1 MAPVEALLLAQ
12 SEIGSGNAR
21 GHSREARRDPFD
33 GKALEAMRKEGS
45 HSPVGPEI
53 EFESRAVGM
62 QVNVLPLVEVQRQQI
77 DAHAAP
83 AIRRLLETRDQAPA
97 GASAFGDVG
106 EEIAGRGRRRGGGC
120 AERKSAGDEDAR
132 QANVADD
139 GSGSGVC
146 EKRRGIL
153 I

>member
-1 MAPVEALLLAQ
+1 
-12 SEIGSGNAR
+12 
-21 GHSREARRDPFD
+21 
-33 GKALEAMRKEGS
+33 MR
-45 HSPVGPEI
+45 
-53 EFESRAVGM
+53 VGM
-62 QVNVLPLVEVQRQQI
+62 QVNVLSLVEVQRQQI

-106 EEIAGRGRRRGGGC
+106 EEIAGRGRGRGGGC